1 MSMNPPSAAQ
11 GMRSLT
17 WRDAAVAWTIAW
29 VGGLLI
35 ALAVRPFA
43 RASSFPSL
51 PTYAAH
57 AWLLAVP
64 LFWFF
69 VLRRRFRIGSF
80 AWHEL
85 RPWAWSWLVAAAL
98 ILAAGPFIHGSVRQS
113 WPVMAQSLAMAIVFV
128 GPTEEFL
135 SRGLVQTGLRSSIQ
149 WSLRVRSLRV
159 NGGTLLASVMFGV
172 AHLSNL
178 LSGPL
183 SDVLP
188 QVAGATMI
196 GLAIGLMYDRFPN
209 LWGASI
215 LHNVIDGLQ
224 AILSYL

>member
-1 MSMNPPSAAQ
+1 
-11 GMRSLT
+11 MRSLN
-17 WRDAAVAWTIAW
+17 WRDAVIAWAMAW
-29 VGGLLI
+29 VGGVLI
-35 ALAVRPFA
+35 ALAARPLA
-43 RASSFPSL
+43 RGSAFPAL
-51 PTYAAH
+51 PTYAGH
-57 AWLLAVP
+57 AWLVAVP

-80 AWHEL
+80 AWREL
-85 RPWAWSWLVAAAL
+85 RPWAWSWLVAAVL
-98 ILAAGPFIHGSVRQS
+98 ILAAGPFIHGGARQS
-113 WPVMAQSLAMAIVFV
+113 WPVMAEWLAMALVFV

-135 SRGLVQTGLRSSIQ
+135 SRGLVQTGLNNSVH
-149 WSLRVRSLRV
+149 WSLRFRSLRV

-178 LSGPL
+178 LSSPL
-183 SDVLP
+183 ADVMP
-188 QVAGATMI
+188 QVAGATLI

>member
-1 MSMNPPSAAQ
+1 
-11 GMRSLT
+11 MRSLT
-17 WRDAAVAWTIAW
+17 WRDAVIAWTIAW
-29 VGGLLI
+29 VGGVLI
-35 ALAVRPFA
+35 ALGARSFA
-43 RASSFPSL
+43 RGTAFPAL

-64 LFWFF
+64 LFWLF
-69 VLRRRFRIGSF
+69 VLRRSFRVGSF
-80 AWHEL
+80 SRREL
-85 RPWAWSWLVAAAL
+85 RPWAWSWLVAAVL
-98 ILAAGPFIHGSVRQS
+98 ILAAGPFIHGGVRQS
-113 WPVMAQSLAMAIVFV
+113 WPVMAQWLVMATVFV
-128 GPTEEFL
+128 GPAEEFL
-135 SRGLVQTGLRSSIQ
+135 SRGLVQTGLNNSVR
-149 WSLRVRSLRV
+149 WSLQVRSRRV
-159 NGGTLLASVMFGV
+159 KGGTLLASVMFGL

-178 LSGPL
+178 LSSPL

-188 QVAGATMI
+188 QVAGATLI